1 MDAAGRTCGAAVR
14 VWTAAR
20 QAAAALLPV
29 PLPLVE
35 EVDDELEEDSF
46 DDDDDDDEEEEEDD
60 SLDEDDESEDEALAG
75 SLAFEP
81 ERLSVR

>member
-1 MDAAGRTCGAAVR
+1 VDAAGRTCGTAVR

-20 QAAAALLPV
+20 QPAAALLPLPV

-46 DDDDDDDEEEEEDD
+46 DDDDDEEDV
-60 SLDEDDESEDEALAG
+60 LDDESDADDDAVAG
-75 SLAFEP
+75 SLEEEP

>member
-20 QAAAALLPV
+20 QPAAALLPV

-46 DDDDDDDEEEEEDD
+46 DDDDDDDGVDD
-60 SLDEDDESEDEALAG
+60 ESDEDDDFAG
-75 SLAFEP
+75 SLEGEP

>member
-20 QAAAALLPV
+20 QPAAALLPV

-46 DDDDDDDEEEEEDD
+46 DDDDDEDVV
-60 SLDEDDESEDEALAG
+60 DDESDADDDAFAG
-75 SLAFEP
+75 SLEEEP